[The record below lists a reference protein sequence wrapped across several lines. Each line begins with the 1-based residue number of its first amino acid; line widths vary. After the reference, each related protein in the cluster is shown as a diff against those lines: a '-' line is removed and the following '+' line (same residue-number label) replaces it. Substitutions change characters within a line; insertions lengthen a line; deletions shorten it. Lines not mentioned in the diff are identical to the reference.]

1 MLDNQLIQ
9 VFLPVINAQLTAYG
23 YSGVTVIAAN
33 QPTQQGIPT
42 GPTVYFYKLNDH
54 RLGFLRRFDTWGG
67 FTLIGTTNGTT
78 LVTMPSTSGLSPG
91 MSVVAANISQGTTIV
106 SIVPN
111 VSITLSAAATGS
123 SIGETIT
130 FNSVM
135 VHTEEQQYETTF
147 QVNALVIQSPST
159 PNQYTASDLVNDVC
173 FIMQSDSTREI
184 LYNNQISILRV
195 TDVTNGY
202 FVDDKDN
209 FEANPSFDFTLSY
222 VRSKVST
229 GKVVSQ
235 AELDINRV

>member
-23 YSGVTVIAAN
+23 YTGVTVIAAN

-54 RLGFLRRFDTWGG
+54 RLGFLRRFDTWDS
-67 FTLIGTTNGTT
+67 L
-78 LVTMPSTSGLSPG
+78 L
-91 MSVVAANISQGTTIV
+91 
-106 SIVPN
+106 N
-111 VSITLSAAATGS
+111 VMT
-123 SIGETIT
+123 
-130 FNSVM
+130 
-135 VHTEEQQYETTF
+135 HTEEQQYETTF
-147 QVNALVIQSPST
+147 QVNALVIQSPTT

-222 VRSKVST
+222 TRTKVST
-229 GKVVSQ
+229 GNVIDH

>member
-1 MLDNQLIQ
+1 MLDNQLVQ

-23 YSGVTVIAAN
+23 YTGVTVIAAN

-42 GPTVYFYKLNDH
+42 GPTVYFHKLNDH
-54 RLGFLRRFDTWGG
+54 RLGFLRRFDTWNEL
-67 FTLIGTTNGTT
+67 T
-78 LVTMPSTSGLSPG
+78 
-91 MSVVAANISQGTTIV
+91 
-106 SIVPN
+106 
-111 VSITLSAAATGS
+111 
-123 SIGETIT
+123 
-130 FNSVM
+130 SVM
-135 VHTEEQQYETTF
+135 THTEEQQYETTF
-147 QVNALVIQSPST
+147 QVNALVIQSPAT

-173 FIMQSDSTREI
+173 FIMQSDYTREI